1 MMTPR
6 MKIDI
11 SGTTTTPKTTA
22 EAVESTTTTTTD
34 PSIQMMM
41 MDPLLL
47 NYSTVMMMN
56 NGDAAAAATAAAD
69 AVEQK
74 EGSDDSSSSS
84 YSYFYYLSDSAARHL
99 PRFQYKGQD
108 RSYTYQYVLS
118 PWAEYL
124 VRSFVP
130 PSVAPNTITAIG
142 LSFMVASYCTFWYA
156 RPSVLLLLSS
166 SSASSEENHDNDDV
180 PRWMFLMNAICI
192 LVYQTLDNMDGKQA
206 RRVRASSPLGLLFD
220 HGCDAVNSL
229 FGSANWMICMALT
242 TQDVQ
247 LCFWVLFA
255 PYAVFFIGTWEEYH
269 TGELIMPVFNGPNE
283 GLLGAVI
290 MSLLSFRYG
299 PLYWQSYSW
308 WDSMLVGVYLPFLT
322 PLKNC
327 ELLIWATKIACVQ
340 EITLKI
346 ISVVRKH
353 GIRVLTSLL
362 PFVTLV
368 TCAILVGQRNHT
380 TTATATSPSS
390 SNSSTATTTSNL
402 WLDHPRTSL
411 HLCAILFV
419 EMTTAL
425 MLQHT
430 THQPYPSFRWILVP
444 LVLLTVWV
452 LLCSSANDDDSSSST
467 TTTQHFGFTISE
479 YLLVYTAVAGTYLV
493 LKTKI
498 LIHEICIVL
507 NVWCFDIVTP
517 RPPSRPQLQQQ
528 KQQQQRLPSMLEKQE
543 EVYLLSP
550 DDK

>member
-1 MMTPR
+1 
-6 MKIDI
+6 MKIN
-11 SGTTTTPKTTA
+11 GTASSEVESTNSADPSSRMMPTTSDPLLSMDYSLMVNNNNHEENHRDSTATTTPDTA
-22 EAVESTTTTTTD
+22 VPD
-34 PSIQMMM
+34 
-41 MDPLLL
+41 D
-47 NYSTVMMMN
+47 NDDD
-56 NGDAAAAATAAAD
+56 DANDT
-69 AVEQK
+69 
-74 EGSDDSSSSS
+74 SNSL
-84 YSYFYYLSDSAARHL
+84 YYLSPSAARHL

-118 PWAEYL
+118 PLAEYL
-124 VRSFVP
+124 VHKFVP
-130 PSVAPNTITAIG
+130 RSMAPNTITAIG
-142 LSFMVASYCTFWYA
+142 LSFMVAVYGTFWYA
-156 RPSVLLLLSS
+156 RPSVLVISNDNQD
-166 SSASSEENHDNDDV
+166 ENDNDNTTM

-242 TQDVQ
+242 MSDLS
-247 LCFWVLFA
+247 LCGWILFA
-255 PYAVFFIGTWEEYH
+255 PYAMFFIGTWEEYH

-283 GLLGAVI
+283 GLLGAVL
-290 MSLLSFRYG
+290 MSLLSYFYG
-299 PLYWQSYSW
+299 PQYWHSHSW
-308 WDSMLVGVYLPFLT
+308 WNHVLRVVGVYIPTTSLA
-322 PLKNC
+322 PLRNC
-327 ELLIWATKIACVQ
+327 ELLLWATKIGCVQ

-346 ISVVRKH
+346 SSVVRKQ
-353 GIRVLTSLL
+353 GARVLPSLV

-368 TCAILVGQRNHT
+368 TCAILIGQT
-380 TTATATSPSS
+380 TTTTS
-390 SNSSTATTTSNL
+390 SNTTSSNL
-402 WLDHPRTSL
+402 WLEYPRTSL

-430 THQPYPSFRWILVP
+430 THQPYPAFRWILVP
-444 LVLLTVWV
+444 LVGLTIWCI
-452 LLCSSANDDDSSSST
+452 LFRFSQPQPLDDASSSSL
-467 TTTQHFGFTISE
+467 FTISE

-517 RPPSRPQLQQQ
+517 RPSKRTQP
-528 KQQQQRLPSMLEKQE
+528 QQQRLPSMLEKQDE
-543 EVYLLSP
+543 AVCLLSP